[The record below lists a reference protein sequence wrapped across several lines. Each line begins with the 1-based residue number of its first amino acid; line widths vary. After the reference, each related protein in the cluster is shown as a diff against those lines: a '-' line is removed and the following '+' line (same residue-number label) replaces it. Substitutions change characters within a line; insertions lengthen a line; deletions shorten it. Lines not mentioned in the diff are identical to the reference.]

1 VTIKD
6 QLTNDIPKFFK
17 TTEFAEE
24 VTIRD
29 KDGGSLATDVPANFI
44 DGNFLDA
51 TPKKTKHP
59 AKFFI
64 PTSYHPN
71 GVFAIGEKIER
82 EEAPGVIYRIEK
94 ISMVEFGVAHIDAR
108 TDARSKF

>member
-1 VTIKD
+1 MSIKE
-6 QLTNDIPKFFK
+6 QLTRDIPKFFK

-24 VTIRD
+24 VTIQD
-29 KDGGSLATDVPANFI
+29 KNGASLATDVPANFI
-44 DGNFLDA
+44 DGNFLDP

-59 AKFFI
+59 GKFYI

-82 EEAPGVIYRIEK
+82 ENEPGIIWTIERV
-94 ISMVEFGVAHIDAR
+94 SLVEFGVAHIDAR
-108 TDARSKF
+108 TDVRSKF

>member
-1 VTIKD
+1 MSIKE
-6 QLTNDIPKFFK
+6 QIQRDIPKFFK
-17 TTEFAEE
+17 VSEFAEE
-24 VTIRD
+24 VTL
-29 KDGGSLATDVPANFI
+29 KGKTGASLATDVPANFI

-64 PTSYHPN
+64 PVSYHPD
-71 GVFAIGEKIER
+71 GAFAIGEKIER
-82 EEAPGVIYRIEK
+82 EEEPGVEWVIEK
-94 ISMVEFGVAHIDAR
+94 ISLVEFGVAHIDAR